1 MTSLYGYGDLTR
13 DQYEDLL
20 RRIHKD
26 ADAAAGSGH
35 YPAEMNEM
43 LRQTAD
49 VFRLLWVRVVTATAL
64 VCLLLP
70 SGAHADTKGGYAFWC
85 SLRAA
90 DLASTEYAL
99 ARGGREGNPLM
110 RNRSVRVAVGG
121 VASCVVLSE
130 ADKRLS
136 KKGRKWARIIGG
148 TVLGAVV
155 VSNMRGGLK

>member
-70 SGAHADTKGGYAFWC
+70 SGAHAGNKSSYGFWC

-90 DLASTEYAL
+90 DLGSTEYAL
-99 ARGGREGNPLM
+99 SRGAVEGNPLM
-110 RNRSVRVAVGG
+110 RTRSSRVAVSA
-121 VASCVVLSE
+121 ASCVVMSE

-136 KKGRKWARIIGG
+136 KKGRRIARVIGG
-148 TVLGAVV
+148 VVLGAVV
-155 VSNMRGGLK
+155 VSNARGGLRR